1 MLGLVLID
9 RPRLLVVIICLAA
22 LDGGKLVIP
31 WNVPTGFLKW
41 FLESG
46 KPDILRVLVNLSLD
60 FLRILTKD
68 FSFV

>member
-9 RPRLLVVIICLAA
+9 RPRLLVVIICLAV
-22 LDGGKLVIP
+22 LDGGKLGIP